1 MWINFVQMREHYH
14 IITELLRLEETSED
28 YLVQP
33 SCSEQVAQHC
43 IQVGFEYLRGIHG
56 WQRLHSTLEQPV

>member
-1 MWINFVQMREHYH
+1 MWINFVQMREGYH
-14 IITELLRLEETSED
+14 IIAELLRLEETSGD

-43 IQVGFEYLRGIHG
+43 VQVDFEYLRR
-56 WQRLHSTLEQPV
+56 QRLHSPSGQPV